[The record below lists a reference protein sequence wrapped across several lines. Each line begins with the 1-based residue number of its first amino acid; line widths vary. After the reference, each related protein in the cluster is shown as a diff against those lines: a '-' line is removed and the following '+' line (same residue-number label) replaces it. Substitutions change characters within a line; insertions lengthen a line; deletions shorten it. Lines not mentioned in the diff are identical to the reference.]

1 MRSTLV
7 NVAETNNTRERLLK
21 ATAATIDKGG
31 EGAVRIRDLTKSCN
45 ITAPSIY
52 HFFGS
57 REGLID
63 AAQAFRFSRG
73 QLQLGDA
80 FASAIH
86 QCKNKTQFVELAH
99 RFLATMFSL
108 DRRAVRN
115 TRLNVLGNAVNR
127 PDLSKELA
135 RVQEESNKVV
145 GEALRYAQSKG
156 WVRDDFNDEMLA
168 AWLVGMVNSRRLIE
182 MSGTHPLGDE
192 WDVIAK
198 RSICMTIGIP
208 EPARKKSKPTKKRK

>member
-1 MRSTLV
+1 M
-7 NVAETNNTRERLLK
+7 AETNNTRDRLLK
-21 ATAATIDKGG
+21 ATAVAIDKGG

-73 QLQLGDA
+73 QLQLGNA

-99 RFLATMFSL
+99 RFLATMFSYE
-108 DRRAVRN
+108 RRAIRN
-115 TRLNVLGNAVNR
+115 VRLNVLGNAVNR
-127 PDLSKELA
+127 PHLSKELA
-135 RVQEESNKVV
+135 EVQEESNKVV
-145 GEALRYAQSKG
+145 GESLGYAQTKG
-156 WVRDDFNDEMLA
+156 WVRDDFNTEMFA
-168 AWLVGMVNSRRLIE
+168 AWLNGVVNSRRLIE
-182 MSGTHPLGDE
+182 MNGNHPLGDE

-208 EPARKKSKPTKKRK
+208 EPARKKTKPAKKRK

>member
-1 MRSTLV
+1 MFVT
-7 NVAETNNTRERLLK
+7 ETNTTRERLLK
-21 ATAATIDKGG
+21 ATAAAIDKGG

-63 AAQAFRFSRG
+63 AAQAYRFSRG
-73 QLQLGDA
+73 QLQLGNA
-80 FASAIH
+80 FSTAIH
-86 QCKNKTQFVELAH
+86 QCKNKAQFVKLAH
-99 RFLATMFSL
+99 QFLTTMFSYE
-108 DRRAVRN
+108 RRAIRN
-115 TRLNVLGNAVNR
+115 VRLNVLGNAVNR
-127 PDLSKELA
+127 PDLSKELSH
-135 RVQEESNKVV
+135 VQEESNKVV
-145 GEALRYAQSKG
+145 GESLRYAQSKG
-156 WVRDDFNDEMLA
+156 WVRDDFNGDMFA
-168 AWLVGMVNSRRLIE
+168 AWLNGMVNSRRLIE
-182 MSGTHPLGDE
+182 MNGIHPLADE

>member
-1 MRSTLV
+1 M
-7 NVAETNNTRERLLK
+7 AEVNNTRERLLK
-21 ATAATIDKGG
+21 AAAATIDKGG
-31 EGAVRIRDLTKSCN
+31 EGAVRIRDLTKSCD

-63 AAQAFRFSRG
+63 AAQAYRFSRG

-115 TRLNVLGNAVNR
+115 SRLNVRQCGQ
-127 PDLSKELA
+127 SA
-135 RVQEESNKVV
+135 RVIKRV
-145 GEALRYAQSKG
+145 GPR
-156 WVRDDFNDEMLA
+156 
-168 AWLVGMVNSRRLIE
+168 SR
-182 MSGTHPLGDE
+182 
-192 WDVIAK
+192 
-198 RSICMTIGIP
+198 
-208 EPARKKSKPTKKRK
+208 

>member
-1 MRSTLV
+1 LF
-7 NVAETNNTRERLLK
+7 VAEINNTRERLLK
-21 ATAATIDKGG
+21 AAAATIDKGG
-31 EGAVRIRDLTKSCN
+31 EGAVRIRDLTKSCD

-73 QLQLGDA
+73 QRQLSDA

-86 QCKNKTQFVELAH
+86 TCKSKTQFVELAH
-99 RFLATMFSL
+99 RFLETMFAP
-108 DRRAVRN
+108 DRRVIRN
-115 TRLNVLGNAVNR
+115 SRLNVLGNAVNR
-127 PDLSKELA
+127 PALSKELA
-135 RVQEESNKVV
+135 LVQDESNKVV
-145 GEALRYAQSKG
+145 GESLGYAQTKG
-156 WVRDDFNDEMLA
+156 WVRDDFNTEMFA
-168 AWLVGMVNSRRLIE
+168 AWLNGMVNSRRLIE
-182 MSGTHPLGDE
+182 MNGTHPLGDE

-198 RSICMTIGIP
+198 RSICMTLGLP

>member
-1 MRSTLV
+1 MTEK
-7 NVAETNNTRERLLK
+7 NTTRERLLK
-21 ATAATIDKGG
+21 ATAAAIDKGG

-73 QLQLGDA
+73 QRQLGDA

-99 RFLATMFSL
+99 RFLATMFAL

-135 RVQEESNKVV
+135 QVQEESNVVV
-145 GEALRYAQSKG
+145 GEALLYAQSKG
-156 WVRDDFNDEMLA
+156 WVRDDFNCEMFA
-168 AWLVGMVNSRRLIE
+168 AWLVGMVNSRHLIE
-182 MSGTHPLGDE
+182 MDGTHPLGGE

-208 EPARKKSKPTKKRK
+208 EPARKKSKSTKKRK

>member
-1 MRSTLV
+1 M
-7 NVAETNNTRERLLK
+7 AETNNTRDRLLK
-21 ATAATIDKGG
+21 ATAVAIDKGG

-73 QLQLGDA
+73 QLQLGNA

-99 RFLATMFSL
+99 RFLATMFSYE
-108 DRRAVRN
+108 RRAIRN
-115 TRLNVLGNAVNR
+115 VRLNVLGNAVNR

-135 RVQEESNKVV
+135 HVQEETNLVV
-145 GEALRYAQSKG
+145 GESMRYAQSKG
-156 WVRDDFNDEMLA
+156 WVRDDFNGDMFA
-168 AWLVGMVNSRRLIE
+168 AWLNGMVNSRRLIE
-182 MSGTHPLGDE
+182 MNGNHQLADE

-198 RSICMTIGIP
+198 RSICMTLGIP
-208 EPARKKSKPTKKRK
+208 EPARKKTKPTKKRK

>member
-1 MRSTLV
+1 
-7 NVAETNNTRERLLK
+7 VAETNNTRDRLLK
-21 ATAATIDKGG
+21 ATAVAIDKGG

-73 QLQLGDA
+73 QLQLGNA

-99 RFLATMFSL
+99 RFLATMFSYE
-108 DRRAVRN
+108 RRAIRN
-115 TRLNVLGNAVNR
+115 VRLNVLGNAVNR

-135 RVQEESNKVV
+135 HVQEETNLVV
-145 GEALRYAQSKG
+145 GESMRYAQSKG
-156 WVRDDFNDEMLA
+156 WVRDDFNGDMFA
-168 AWLVGMVNSRRLIE
+168 AWLNGMVNSRRLIE
-182 MSGTHPLGDE
+182 MNGNHQLADE

-208 EPARKKSKPTKKRK
+208 EPARKKSKPAKKRK

>member
-1 MRSTLV
+1 
-7 NVAETNNTRERLLK
+7 VAETNNTRDRLLK
-21 ATAATIDKGG
+21 ATAVAIDKGG

-63 AAQAFRFSRG
+63 AAQAYRFSRG
-73 QLQLGDA
+73 QLQLGNA

-86 QCKNKTQFVELAH
+86 QCKNKAQFVKLAH
-99 RFLATMFSL
+99 QFLTTMFSYE
-108 DRRAVRN
+108 RRAIRN
-115 TRLNVLGNAVNR
+115 VRLNVLGNAVNR
-127 PDLSKELA
+127 PDLSKELSH
-135 RVQEESNKVV
+135 VQEESNKVV

-156 WVRDDFNDEMLA
+156 WVRDDFNGDMFA

-182 MSGTHPLGDE
+182 MNGTHPLSDE

-198 RSICMTIGIP
+198 RSICMTLGIP
-208 EPARKKSKPTKKRK
+208 EPARKKTKPTKKRK

>member
-1 MRSTLV
+1 MTEK
-7 NVAETNNTRERLLK
+7 NTTRERLLK
-21 ATAATIDKGG
+21 ATAAAIDKGG

-73 QLQLGDA
+73 QRQLGDA

-99 RFLATMFSL
+99 RFLATMFAL

-135 RVQEESNKVV
+135 QVQEESNVVV
-145 GEALRYAQSKG
+145 GEALLYAQSKG
-156 WVRDDFNDEMLA
+156 WVRDDFNTEMFA

-182 MSGTHPLGDE
+182 MNGNHPLGEE

-198 RSICMTIGIP
+198 RSICMTLGIP
-208 EPARKKSKPTKKRK
+208 EPARKKSQPTKKRK

>member
-1 MRSTLV
+1 
-7 NVAETNNTRERLLK
+7 VAETNNTRDRLLK
-21 ATAATIDKGG
+21 ATAVAIDKGG

-73 QLQLGDA
+73 QLQLGNA

-99 RFLATMFSL
+99 RFLATMFSYE
-108 DRRAVRN
+108 RRAIRN
-115 TRLNVLGNAVNR
+115 VRLNVLGNAVNR

-135 RVQEESNKVV
+135 HVQEETNLVV
-145 GEALRYAQSKG
+145 GESMRYAQSKG
-156 WVRDDFNDEMLA
+156 WVRDDFNGDMFA
-168 AWLVGMVNSRRLIE
+168 AWLNGMVNSRRLIE
-182 MSGTHPLGDE
+182 MNGIHPLSDE

-198 RSICMTIGIP
+198 RSICMTLGIP
-208 EPARKKSKPTKKRK
+208 EPARKKSKPAKKRK

>member
-1 MRSTLV
+1 M
-7 NVAETNNTRERLLK
+7 AEINNTRERLLK
-21 ATAATIDKGG
+21 AAAATIDKGG

-63 AAQAFRFSRG
+63 AAQAYRFSRG
-73 QLQLGDA
+73 QRQLSDA

-86 QCKNKTQFVELAH
+86 TCKSKTQFVELAH
-99 RFLATMFSL
+99 RFLETMFAP
-108 DRRAVRN
+108 DRRIIRN
-115 TRLNVLGNAVNR
+115 SRLNVLGNAVNR
-127 PDLSKELA
+127 PALSKELA
-135 RVQEESNKVV
+135 LVQDDSNKVV
-145 GEALRYAQSKG
+145 GESLGYAQTKG
-156 WVRDDFNDEMLA
+156 WVRDDFNTEMFA
-168 AWLVGMVNSRRLIE
+168 AWLNGMVNSRRLIE
-182 MSGTHPLGDE
+182 MNGTHPLGDE

>member
-1 MRSTLV
+1 LF
-7 NVAETNNTRERLLK
+7 VAEINNTRERLLK
-21 ATAATIDKGG
+21 ATAAAIDKGG

-63 AAQAFRFSRG
+63 AAQAYRFSRG
-73 QLQLGDA
+73 QLQLGNA
-80 FASAIH
+80 FSTAIH
-86 QCKNKTQFVELAH
+86 QCKNKAQFVKLAH
-99 RFLATMFSL
+99 QFLTTMFSYE
-108 DRRAVRN
+108 RRAIRN
-115 TRLNVLGNAVNR
+115 VRLNVLGNAVNR
-127 PDLSKELA
+127 PDLSKELSH
-135 RVQEESNKVV
+135 VQEESNKVV
-145 GEALRYAQSKG
+145 GESLRYAQSKG
-156 WVRDDFNDEMLA
+156 WVRDDFNGDMFA
-168 AWLVGMVNSRRLIE
+168 AWLNGMVNSRRLIE
-182 MSGTHPLGDE
+182 MNGIHPLADE

>member
-1 MRSTLV
+1 VTEK
-7 NVAETNNTRERLLK
+7 NTTRERLLK
-21 ATAATIDKGG
+21 ATAAAIDKGG

-73 QLQLGDA
+73 QRQLGDA

-99 RFLATMFSL
+99 RFLATMFAL

-135 RVQEESNKVV
+135 QVQEESNVVV
-145 GEALRYAQSKG
+145 GEALLYAQSKG
-156 WVRDDFNDEMLA
+156 WVRDDFNTEMFA

-182 MSGTHPLGDE
+182 MNGNHPLGEE

-198 RSICMTIGIP
+198 RSICMTLGIP
-208 EPARKKSKPTKKRK
+208 EPARKKSQPTKKRK

>member
-21 ATAATIDKGG
+21 ATAAAIDKGG

-63 AAQAFRFSRG
+63 AAQAYRFSRG
-73 QLQLGDA
+73 QLQLGNA
-80 FASAIH
+80 FSTAIH
-86 QCKNKTQFVELAH
+86 QSKNKAQFVKLAH
-99 RFLATMFSL
+99 QFLTTMFSYE
-108 DRRAVRN
+108 RRAIRN
-115 TRLNVLGNAVNR
+115 VRLNVLGNAVNR
-127 PDLSKELA
+127 PDLSKELSH
-135 RVQEESNKVV
+135 VQEESNKVV
-145 GEALRYAQSKG
+145 GEALGYAQSKG
-156 WVRDDFNDEMLA
+156 WVRDDFNGDMFA
-168 AWLVGMVNSRRLIE
+168 AWLNGMVNSRRLIE
-182 MSGTHPLGDE
+182 MNGIHPLADE

-198 RSICMTIGIP
+198 RSICMTLGIP
-208 EPARKKSKPTKKRK
+208 EPARKKTKPTKKRK

>member
-1 MRSTLV
+1 MTEK
-7 NVAETNNTRERLLK
+7 NTTRERLLK
-21 ATAATIDKGG
+21 ATAAAIDKGG

-73 QLQLGDA
+73 QRQLGDA

-99 RFLATMFSL
+99 RFLATMFAL

-135 RVQEESNKVV
+135 QVQEESNVVV
-145 GEALRYAQSKG
+145 GEALLYAQSKG
-156 WVRDDFNDEMLA
+156 WVRDDFNTEMFA

-182 MSGTHPLGDE
+182 MNGNHPLGEE

-208 EPARKKSKPTKKRK
+208 EPARKKTKPAKKRK